1 MLKRILKKYRIIG
14 CTIIMIFEL
23 LGILIIFGDNYMFF
37 LSLAYI
43 IENIY
48 GNYLTKFCLTMFIG
62 LAVKESAFAI

>member
-14 CTIIMIFEL
+14 CILIMIFEL
-23 LGILIIFGDNYMFF
+23 LGILIILGDNYMFF
-37 LSLAYI
+37 FSLAYI

-48 GNYLTKFCLTMFIG
+48 GNYLTKFSLTIFIG